1 MPNIKLKSNDD
12 EVFDVDIEIAKAS
25 MTIKTMLEDLG
36 MDENDDDPVS
46 SRSYLHNPSN
56 LKLIKL
62 EIHVHKF
69 SSVMKQENNPVA
81 GEDFDFSEMEYWKYR
96 HRYDSP

>member
-46 SRSYLHNPSN
+46 
-56 LKLIKL
+56 I
-62 EIHVHKF
+62 
-69 SSVMKQENNPVA
+69 
-81 GEDFDFSEMEYWKYR
+81 
-96 HRYDSP
+96 